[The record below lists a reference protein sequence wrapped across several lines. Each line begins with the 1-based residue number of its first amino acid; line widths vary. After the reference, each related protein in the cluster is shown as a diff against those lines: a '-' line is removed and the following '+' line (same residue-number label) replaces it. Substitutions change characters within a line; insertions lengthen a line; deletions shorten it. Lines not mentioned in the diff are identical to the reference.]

1 MRQKYSS
8 TSIILIIIKYGIL
21 KLWSDSQSLR
31 FPSQLRALAAFKQ
44 QQKESL
50 QILDGEKARTI
61 IIIIIISLYN
71 TAARHTRLSIS
82 KL

>member
-1 MRQKYSS
+1 MRQKCSS
-8 TSIILIIIKYGIL
+8 TLIILIVIKYGIL

-50 QILDGEKARTI
+50 QIVDGEKART

>member
-1 MRQKYSS
+1 MRQKCSS
-8 TSIILIIIKYGIL
+8 TLIILINITYGIL

-61 IIIIIISLYN
+61 IIIISLYN